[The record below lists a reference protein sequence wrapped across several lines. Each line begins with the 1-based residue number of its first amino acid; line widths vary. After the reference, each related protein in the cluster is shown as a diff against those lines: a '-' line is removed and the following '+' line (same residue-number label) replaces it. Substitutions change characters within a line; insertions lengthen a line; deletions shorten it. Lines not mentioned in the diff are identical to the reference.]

1 VDLLL
6 DTNASLWL
14 GRRLARPFLWRSFGL
29 KCIPVK
35 KPPSDEAA
43 PLNRKRFNEAS
54 VDIDEIRK
62 RIDLLD
68 DALLRLF
75 NERARL
81 ALEIGHLKK
90 ELGLPVFDPA
100 REKRIL
106 ARMKGENP
114 GPLDDG
120 AIVRLFERVVDE
132 SRRLER
138 IRSQEEG
145 RGEC

>member
-1 VDLLL
+1 M
-6 DTNASLWL
+6 
-14 GRRLARPFLWRSFGL
+14 
-29 KCIPVK
+29 
-35 KPPSDEAA
+35 
-43 PLNRKRFNEAS
+43 
-54 VDIDEIRK
+54 DIDDIRK

-68 DALLRLF
+68 DVLLRIF

-81 ALEIGHLKK
+81 ALEIGLLKK
-90 ELGLPVFDPA
+90 EQRLPVFDPA
-100 REKRIL
+100 REKRIF

-120 AIVRLFERVVDE
+120 AVVRLFERVVDE

-138 IRSQEEG
+138 IKSQVEG